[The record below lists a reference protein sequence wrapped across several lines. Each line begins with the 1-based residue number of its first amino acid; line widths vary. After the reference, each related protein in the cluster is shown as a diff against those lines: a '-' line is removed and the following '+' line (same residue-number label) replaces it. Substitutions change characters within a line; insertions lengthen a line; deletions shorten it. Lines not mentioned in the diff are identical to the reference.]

1 MQVLN
6 NKALRISFVS
16 VLLNLTMT
24 LMKLLAGIFGNSY
37 ALVSDAI
44 HSMADMMSSLI
55 VAAGVCFSN
64 KKFECV
70 AAALVAAILLATGI
84 SLGVSSLFD
93 MVTGAY
99 KTHDLPS
106 TFALVMSVIPLVAKE
121 CMYRYEKRA
130 SEELDSPALYA
141 DALHHRADEFVSA
154 GVLAGVLGGYLGYEI
169 VDTLAG
175 FAVALLIIKASVS
188 VFASTRRTLN

>member
-1 MQVLN
+1 MQILN

-84 SLGVSSLFD
+84 SLGVSSLLD